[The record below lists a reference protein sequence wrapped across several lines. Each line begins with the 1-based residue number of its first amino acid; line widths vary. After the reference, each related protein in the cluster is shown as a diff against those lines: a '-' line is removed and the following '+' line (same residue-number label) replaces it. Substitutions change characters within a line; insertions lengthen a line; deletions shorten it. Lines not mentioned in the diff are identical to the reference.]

1 MVLVS
6 GDQAHWVK
14 RPETQDEVFARDVVP
29 DHLKGIELVVTS

>member
-6 GDQAHWVK
+6 GAKANWVK

-29 DHLKGIELVVTS
+29 DHLQGIGPAVES